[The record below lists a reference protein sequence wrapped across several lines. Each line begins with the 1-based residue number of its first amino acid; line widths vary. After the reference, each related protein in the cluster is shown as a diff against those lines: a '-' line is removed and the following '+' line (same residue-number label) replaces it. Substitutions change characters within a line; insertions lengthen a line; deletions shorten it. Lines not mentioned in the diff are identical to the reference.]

1 MGFFEQMQKI
11 KMLLGLEDSALI
23 EVATQILWLAK
34 NFDKIF
40 QNLSN
45 LKRFN
50 TELFDELQ
58 KMQNKNKEESGEC
71 KKSLECQK

>member
-1 MGFFEQMQKI
+1 MQKI
-11 KMLLGLEDSALI
+11 KALLNLEDSALI

-45 LKRFN
+45 LKKFN
-50 TELFDELQ
+50 TELFDQLQ
-58 KMQNKNKEESGEC
+58 KMQSKNKGKEEENAEN
-71 KKSLECQK
+71 KRSLEGTQ

>member
-1 MGFFEQMQKI
+1 MHKI
-11 KMLLGLEDSALI
+11 KSLLGLEDNALI

-50 TELFDELQ
+50 TELFDQLQ
-58 KMQNKNKEESGEC
+58 KMQNKIKDESTEC
-71 KKSLECQK
+71 KKSLDSPN